1 MKNFYFFSFLLFLIS
16 IKDINNCELGKYG
29 ENCEKECTCT
39 EWSSSN
45 LCSVLEG
52 RCLDCKFGHFGKK
65 CKDICR
71 PECKTNLCCA
81 VKDED
86 FVKSKKTIKSN
97 VSILKIHIGN
107 YTFNIATD
115 YNRGY
120 PLTIFQNRLN
130 STTQTAINTYLSERS
145 VNKQSYSFTNYNI
158 NGFSYKCKDIYI
170 GDSNNFKLDLEIIM
184 DESIPQNNSQNI
196 SGVIGLGFLNSI
208 NKRLFSDHNISLNI
222 ASYEIK
228 KEKVSIL
235 FGDLFKNQKK
245 YVHKLSYCKSLEE
258 TSSNIMKCEVDGIK
272 GKSHSDALKLDN
284 IQIEFSLNQDSSF
297 VLNDDERYKN
307 YIKKYYFDNS
317 NYRERIIT
325 KGNGNR
331 TYYCFKHSKIN
342 KLTDFGFV
350 INNYSYTYNADKFF
364 IENSEECENK
374 YSNFFLEFDNDRVCL
389 TLGKNFFKDSQI
401 TIDNEERILYFYTK
415 NVEYFSGD
423 FVREFTSSP
432 SLVRNPF
439 VMSLIFVVCIL
450 LLNIFTFLLY
460 FYFKRK
466 KEKTN

>member
-1 MKNFYFFSFLLFLIS
+1 
-16 IKDINNCELGKYG
+16 
-29 ENCEKECTCT
+29 
-39 EWSSSN
+39 
-45 LCSVLEG
+45 
-52 RCLDCKFGHFGKK
+52 
-65 CKDICR
+65 
-71 PECKTNLCCA
+71 
-81 VKDED
+81 
-86 FVKSKKTIKSN
+86 
-97 VSILKIHIGN
+97 
-107 YTFNIATD
+107 
-115 YNRGY
+115 
-120 PLTIFQNRLN
+120 
-130 STTQTAINTYLSERS
+130 
-145 VNKQSYSFTNYNI
+145 
-158 NGFSYKCKDIYI
+158 
-170 GDSNNFKLDLEIIM
+170 M

-235 FGDLFKNQKK
+235 FGDLFKNEKK

-297 VLNDDERYKN
+297 VLNDDKRYKN

-374 YSNFFLEFDNDRVCL
+374 YSKFIIEFDNDRVGL

-439 VMSLIFVVCIL
+439 VMSLICVICIL